1 MQYKISVELVHSCP
15 SSKNFEQL
23 FILPLYL
30 SYEIPVISEAVETD
44 GDRLRDGAHA
54 FLESLTLCGQPHG
67 LSRPSQRVDVVSL
80 LELGREVSHQTLIKQ
95 PPTNGGIEIF

>member
-1 MQYKISVELVHSCP
+1 MELIHSCP
-15 SSKNFEQL
+15 LSKNFEQL

-30 SYEIPVISEAVETD
+30 SYKIPVISEAVETD

-54 FLESLTLCGQPHG
+54 LLESLTLCGQPHG
-67 LSRPSQRVDVVSL
+67 LSGPSQRVDVVSF
-80 LELGREVSHQTLIKQ
+80 LELSREVSHQTLIEQ